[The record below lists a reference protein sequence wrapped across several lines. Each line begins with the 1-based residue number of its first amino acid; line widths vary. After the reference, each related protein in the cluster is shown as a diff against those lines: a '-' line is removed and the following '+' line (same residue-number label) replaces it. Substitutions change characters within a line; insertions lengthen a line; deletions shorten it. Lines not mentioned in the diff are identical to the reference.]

1 MNTDK
6 KISFSISFNP
16 TWVLSK
22 REDMVLPI
30 DRFTFELKKKYEVTQ
45 LDTSLTDC
53 SGVIDIP
60 DDADDMAMQAS
71 LQKELQDML
80 ASMYH
85 LSDDASVYTLSLD
98 VFTAPE
104 EENAPTEEIPSVE
117 EIIASEKLMS
127 KDTQTV
133 KPKKN
138 STAPSETSSA
148 IEMINALVGASEF
161 KEIAAECVRI
171 APYVK
176 KHGTFDAFT
185 HRSYLVSVN
194 DGYGLSTY
202 LHLFAELIAELGLFE
217 FNSKKRVVEV
227 SLLSPQ
233 KRNQMESPF
242 SAALSCFQKT
252 SGGKI
257 VCIDISEWMSN
268 TDDKEFR
275 DFLKT
280 IDLHAGENIVFF
292 RVPFVEK
299 NILLELH
306 TNLNDQLFV
315 KDFSIIP
322 FDSQELDICANAL
335 LTELGFQMETESWEV
350 FRQRITEEKNDG
362 RFYGINTVR
371 KVILEMIYLK
381 QLHDALSGN
390 DDTLIRK
397 DEIKDLIADHSGLN
411 QTGMQMLSELVG
423 MESVRQRVE
432 EIIAQIEAS
441 LQNESLGSPCIHM
454 RFVGNPGTGKTTV
467 ARIIGKIMKEKGIL
481 RNGNFFEYSGRDF
494 CGRYV
499 GETAP
504 KTASMCRDAYGSV
517 LFIDEAYSLYR
528 ADGSSNADYG
538 REAIDTLVAEMENHR
553 TDLMVIMAGYPDDM
567 EKLMTGNVGL
577 KSRMPY
583 QIDFPNYSRE
593 QLAQIFLGMTQKSF
607 TYQPD
612 FEEAV
617 REYFNCLSDELMNA
631 KEFSNARFVRNLFER
646 TWGKAVLRCQMA
658 QKECTSLIVEDFRL
672 ATSEKEFQN
681 IMQKK
686 SKTIGFI

>member
-16 TWVLSK
+16 AWVLSK

-30 DRFTFELKKKYEVTQ
+30 DRFTFELKKKYEVTK
-45 LDTSLTDC
+45 LDASLTDC

-60 DDADDMAMQAS
+60 DDSNPAVM
-71 LQKELQDML
+71 QKEIEDML
-80 ASMYH
+80 AQLYH
-85 LSDDASVYTLSLD
+85 LEADSKVYTLTVD
-98 VFTAPE
+98 EYDEPE
-104 EENAPTEEIPSVE
+104 EEAKPADELPSVE
-117 EIIASEKLMS
+117 EIIASETTS
-127 KDTQTV
+127 KIKEKIETK
-133 KPKKN
+133 KPEIKD
-138 STAPSETSSA
+138 ETLSA
-148 IEMINALVGASEF
+148 MERIKDLVGASEF
-161 KEIAAECVRI
+161 KEIAEECVRI
-171 APYVK
+171 APYIQ

-202 LHLFAELIAELGLFE
+202 LNLFADLIEEHGLFK
-217 FNSKKRVVEV
+217 FASKKRVTEV
-227 SLLSPQ
+227 ALLPPQ
-233 KRNQMESPF
+233 TKNPMESPF
-242 SAALSCFQKT
+242 SSALSCFQKS

-306 TNLNDQLFV
+306 NNLNDQLFV

-322 FDSQELDICANAL
+322 FDSQELDVCAQAL
-335 LTELGFQMETESWEV
+335 LTEMGFTAEADAWDV

-381 QLHDALSGN
+381 QLHDAGSGN
-390 DDTLIRK
+390 DDSVIRK
-397 DEIKDLIADHSGLN
+397 EEILDLISFSTGLN

-423 MESVRQRVE
+423 MEAIQQRVE
-432 EIIAQIEAS
+432 EIIAQIETS
-441 LQNESLGSPCIHM
+441 MHNESLGSPCIHM

-467 ARIIGKIMKEKGIL
+467 ARIIGKILKEKGIL

-528 ADGSSNADYG
+528 ADSFSTADYG

-553 TDLMVIMAGYPDDM
+553 TDLMVIMAGYPDEM

-593 QLAQIFLGMTQKSF
+593 QLAQIFLGMVKKSF
-607 TYQPD
+607 TYQSD
-612 FEEAV
+612 FENAV
-617 REYFNCLSDELMNA
+617 KDYFNNLSDELMNA
-631 KEFSNARFVRNLFER
+631 KEFSNARFARNLFER

-658 QKECTSLIVEDFRL
+658 QKKCTALAVEDFRL
-672 ATSEKEFQN
+672 ATAEKEFQN

-686 SKTIGFI
+686 NKPIGFI